1 MNQNY
6 NYFCKKKQKMK
17 AIIFVSLFSITLIAC
32 NNEQPVNQDN
42 QGDDSLITTDIIQ
55 NPISDKD
62 TTLDNS
68 NLPVFKFQET
78 SFDFGVL
85 VEGEKVAHSFRYK
98 NIGNSDLIITSVSTT
113 CGCTVPSFSKE
124 PLKPGDEAE
133 LEVVFSSSGKHG
145 MQHKTIT
152 ILANTQPNRTYLE
165 IMAEVITPDELKQ

>member
-42 QGDDSLITTDIIQ
+42 QSDDSLITTDIIQ

>member
-17 AIIFVSLFSITLIAC
+17 TIIFVSLFSITLIAC